1 VPKAIQIATAM
12 HQTIAAYGRA
22 IRILPP
28 LENAR
33 NQRVNNIGITFV
45 RTALIEVDSRAAAG
59 TQPALIMNCT
69 NRT

>member
-1 VPKAIQIATAM
+1 MLDGDVTARYRSVRYDAVPKAIQIATAM

-33 NQRVNNIGITFV
+33 NQRVNNI
-45 RTALIEVDSRAAAG
+45 
-59 TQPALIMNCT
+59 
-69 NRT
+69 